1 MNNMKTP
8 ADMSEQEVDAELETI
23 SNEQQ
28 RRMRKVV
35 EELVKRDPVALEKW
49 LRDAEKGIAA
59 MGERVEA
66 TY

>member
-23 SNEQQ
+23 SNERQ

>member
-1 MNNMKTP
+1 MRK
-8 ADMSEQEVDAELETI
+8 TI

-49 LRDAEKGIAA
+49 LRDAEKGIAYDKSSS
-59 MGERVEA
+59 VD
-66 TY
+66 